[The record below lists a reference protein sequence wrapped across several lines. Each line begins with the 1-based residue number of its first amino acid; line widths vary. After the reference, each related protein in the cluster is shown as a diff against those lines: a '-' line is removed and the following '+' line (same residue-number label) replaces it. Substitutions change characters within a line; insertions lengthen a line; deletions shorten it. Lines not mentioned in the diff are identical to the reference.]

1 MLYLWFL
8 AYWDD
13 VTKMS
18 GAGSRRIARA
28 VTLYQL
34 GWSGSRTERT
44 DCKIKRGKVFI
55 SRNSSPRKWIT
66 LLLMQL
72 IAWPAMTQTLSEP
85 VEDSGLPASK
95 VGDDYVIGPGD
106 TLQVYVWRNPEYS
119 TTVPVRPD
127 GKISTPLVENMVA
140 VGKTPSVLARDIE
153 VVLSEFIRTPQVN
166 IIVTQA
172 VSSFSQV
179 KVIGQVAKAQ
189 SLPYREGMTVLDAVL
204 AVGGLNTFAAGNRA
218 KLVRRINGKDI
229 ETKIRLDDLIN
240 DGSMKYNLPLQPGDV
255 IVVPQSRF

>member
-1 MLYLWFL
+1 M
-8 AYWDD
+8 A
-13 VTKMS
+13 
-18 GAGSRRIARA
+18 
-28 VTLYQL
+28 
-34 GWSGSRTERT
+34 
-44 DCKIKRGKVFI
+44 
-55 SRNSSPRKWIT
+55 RNSSPRNWYI

-72 IAWPAMTQTLSEP
+72 IAWSAMAQQPSESM
-85 VEDSGLPASK
+85 VESALPASK

-140 VGKTPSVLARDIE
+140 VGKTPSILARDIE
-153 VVLSEFIRTPQVN
+153 VVLSEFIRSPQVN

-179 KVIGQVAKAQ
+179 KVIGQVARAQ

-204 AVGGLNTFAAGNRA
+204 AVGGMNAFAAGNRA
-218 KLVRRINGKDI
+218 KLVRRINGKDT
-229 ETKIRLDDLIN
+229 ETRVRLDDLIN
-240 DGSMKYNLPLQPGDV
+240 DGSMKYNLPLLPGDV